1 VEDLAASTRQNPPAS
16 AQLSPLGAAQSES
29 GCPAFPV
36 RKNGRSLGSFG
47 PLKRLFGLRTE
58 PRMEVVLGRIK
69 AYIRPCAKHSTS
81 SRRSPTK
88 ITNHRLMIRRV
99 DAVHRG
105 AGERCRLDENPH
117 TLLTWSKEDV
127 INSLI
132 NKLGAGLERR

>member
-1 VEDLAASTRQNPPAS
+1 
-16 AQLSPLGAAQSES
+16 
-29 GCPAFPV
+29 
-36 RKNGRSLGSFG
+36 
-47 PLKRLFGLRTE
+47 
-58 PRMEVVLGRIK
+58 MEVVLGRIK
-69 AYIRPCAKHSTS
+69 AYIRPCAETLHKFTPQPNEDH
-81 SRRSPTK
+81 
-88 ITNHRLMIRRV
+88 NHRLMIRRV